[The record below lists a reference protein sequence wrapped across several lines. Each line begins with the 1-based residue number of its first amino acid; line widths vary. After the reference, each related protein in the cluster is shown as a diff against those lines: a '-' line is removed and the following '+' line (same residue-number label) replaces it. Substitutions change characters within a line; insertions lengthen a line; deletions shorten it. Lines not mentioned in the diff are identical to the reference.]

1 MTREDYGYNTAKLRY
16 REKTDENILC
26 WKKPKNNLPAWKS
39 ALSFCGGVFD
49 LDGKQKR
56 VAELNQVTSQP
67 EFWNDGEKA
76 QSILKEQSS
85 LRGIIDSWEKHKSD
99 LEEARFF
106 LDVAKDEK
114 SEEALGEAAIKVTE
128 VAQAMAETELAQS
141 LGGPDDRRN
150 AIVTLHPGAGGT
162 EAQDW
167 AEILLRMYL
176 RWCDRRGYRKE
187 ILEYQPGE
195 EAGVKSVTFTVEG
208 DYAYGYLKAEAGI
221 HRLVRISP
229 FDANS
234 RRHTSFASV
243 FVYPEV
249 DDTIKVEINEADL
262 RIDTYRSS
270 GAGGQHVNKTD
281 SAVRFTHLPS
291 GIVVTCQN
299 ERSQHKN
306 RAMAMKILRARLF
319 ELEERKKRE
328 ALEQFSKDKK
338 DIAWGSQ
345 IRSYVLQPY
354 RMVKD
359 HRTGVESGNTDAV
372 LDGDIDSFIE
382 AYLLGVRK
390 GDTEALPA

>member
-1 MTREDYGYNTAKLRY
+1 MKKLRSNSL
-16 REKTDENILC
+16 T
-26 WKKPKNNLPAWKS
+26 WKS
-39 ALSFCGGVFD
+39 DSIFCGGVFD
-49 LDGKQKR
+49 VESKQKR
-56 VAELNQVTSQP
+56 IHELNQLTAQP
-67 EFWNDGEKA
+67 DFWNDGEKA
-76 QSILKEQSS
+76 QVVLKEQSA
-85 LRGIIDSWEKHKSD
+85 LKTLIGVWEKHHSD

-106 LDVAKDEK
+106 LDVAQEEK
-114 SEEALGEAAIKVTE
+114 SEEALNEAAAKIATVSK
-128 VAQAMAETELAQS
+128 ELAQTELTQL

-150 AIVTLHPGAGGT
+150 AIVNLHPGAGGT

-195 EAGVKSVTFTVEG
+195 EAGVKSVTFLVEG

-249 DDTIKVEINEADL
+249 DDDIKIEINEADL
-262 RIDTYRSS
+262 RVDTYRSS

-281 SAVRFTHLPS
+281 SAVRLTHLPTN
-291 GIVVTCQN
+291 IVVACQN

-306 RAMAMKILRARLF
+306 RAMAMKILKSRLY
-319 ELEERKKRE
+319 ELEVEKQKE
-328 ALEQFSKDKK
+328 KMESYHKTKK

-345 IRSYVLQPY
+345 IRSYVLAPY

-359 HRTGVESGNTDAV
+359 HRTNVEVGNADGV
-372 LDGDIDSFIE
+372 LDGDHRSIYRS
-382 AYLLGVRK
+382 LLDAGRRAGVSENSLSI
-390 GDTEALPA
+390 GLASGA